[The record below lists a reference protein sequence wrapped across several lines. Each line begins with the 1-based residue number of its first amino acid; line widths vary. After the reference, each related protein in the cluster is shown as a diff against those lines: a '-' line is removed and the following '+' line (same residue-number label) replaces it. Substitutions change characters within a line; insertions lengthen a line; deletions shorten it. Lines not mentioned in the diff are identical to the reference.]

1 MEKKTKENFFLIFL
15 AIIIIAGIVGY
26 LTWNEPHRD
35 IKNAAALKTTAVLLY
50 SYLTKDSAIMKSK
63 FINKVVEVTG
73 EVKQISKNQNGA
85 QIILLRSNLPD
96 GSFILLNN
104 QPFLILNRQAF
115 VWSPSGYDKG
125 IALHGN
131 DPLTILTPRS
141 VVNMFKAG
149 YVTQLALTN

>member
-96 GSFILLNN
+96 GSVNCTMEEQASDVKPGNIISIKGICSGYIGGDPDIDL
-104 QPFLILNRQAF
+104 PGDVFLIRCY
-115 VWSPSGYDKG
+115 PS
-125 IALHGN
+125 
-131 DPLTILTPRS
+131 IL
-141 VVNMFKAG
+141 KK
-149 YVTQLALTN
+149 